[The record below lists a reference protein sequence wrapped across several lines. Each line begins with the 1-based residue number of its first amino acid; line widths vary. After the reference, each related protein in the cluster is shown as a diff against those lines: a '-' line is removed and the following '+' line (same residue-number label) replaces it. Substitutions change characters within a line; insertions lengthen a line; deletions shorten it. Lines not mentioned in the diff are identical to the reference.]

1 MTEQTSGSVTK
12 IKIGNN
18 LYDISVQGKALSGV
32 RSDGPGN
39 VVSDIEYNSDTNELI
54 AKKPTDFATAEE
66 LSILEQNVI
75 PKDFTTLSILSNDYN
90 KTDAYVYVDYNNTSN
105 KMSISNIVDKKIRTV
120 ESAPSDWKNN
130 EYIFE
135 EVK

>member
-1 MTEQTSGSVTK
+1 MTTSGSVTK

-18 LYDISVQGKALSGV
+18 LYDISVQGKALSGIDV
-32 RSDGPGN
+32 EGPGN
-39 VVSDIEYNSDTNELI
+39 VVSDIEYNSDTNKLI
-54 AKKPTDFATAEE
+54 AKKPIDFATAEE

-75 PKDFTTLSILSNDYN
+75 PKNFTTLSILPDDYN
-90 KTDAYVYVDYNNTSN
+90 KNNAYVYVDYNNTSN
-105 KMSISNIVDKKIRTV
+105 KLSISNIVDKKIRTV
-120 ESAPSDWKNN
+120 KSVPSDWKNN